1 MSRSPEPR
9 PALQKAPDGGMHP
22 AAPRA
27 AATKHLHPAPHAPA
41 TPAEQPTYK
50 PGDLRARKAAG
61 PGKSGKPGKPGK
73 TSKDKDDGKRTEQV
87 TLEVAIPKKLRK
99 AVRKKAE
106 AEGWTLDQ
114 TVTYVLRA
122 WIDG

>member
-1 MSRSPEPR
+1 MSRGPEPR

-41 TPAEQPTYK
+41 TPAEPVDPATFK
-50 PGDLRARKAAG
+50 PGDLRARKVAKAA
-61 PGKSGKPGKPGK
+61 KP
-73 TSKDKDDGKRTEQV
+73 KDDPKKTEQV
-87 TLEVAIPKKLRK
+87 TFEVTVPKKLRK
-99 AVRKKAE
+99 AARKKAE

-114 TVTYVLRA
+114 AVTYVLRA
-122 WIDG
+122 WVDG